1 MESDLVTAYKKFLD
15 NLTYDITLRDFK
27 NIIYPQLSINPSFE
41 NYVIGHNLF
50 DESFKAVLDIK
61 NKRDRL
67 EASVNSILTRKNC
80 PGRIHNYEFKALLEK
95 NGEILLLA
103 NDLFNN
109 FYKEEDNSVNWH
121 SITLTTLF
129 LPADNQVIDET
140 MRDAMT
146 EHGSIMFDYCI
157 GMYIIWKKY
166 NYVKRIDF

>member
-15 NLTYDITLRDFK
+15 NLTYDITLRDYK

-61 NKRDRL
+61 NKKDRL
-67 EASVNSILTRKNC
+67 EASVNSILTRRDC

-109 FYKEEDNSVNWH
+109 FYKEENNSVN
-121 SITLTTLF
+121 
-129 LPADNQVIDET
+129 
-140 MRDAMT
+140 
-146 EHGSIMFDYCI
+146 
-157 GMYIIWKKY
+157 
-166 NYVKRIDF
+166 